1 MNDQNVLEKIKEI
14 IAEVSTNVEAE
25 KITESSSLMDDL
37 GLDSLDLLELIFK
50 FEEHF
55 NIRIERG
62 QITKAAQG
70 DLTDQEFIV
79 NGMVTEMGIKRI
91 KEVMTEIPAEKFPE
105 KLSVNQIANLFTP
118 ATFARIISEQ
128 IEKQK

>member
-1 MNDQNVLEKIKEI
+1 MNDQIVLEKIKEI
-14 IAEVSTNVEAE
+14 IAEVSTNVEAD

-50 FEEHF
+50 LEEHF

-79 NGMVTEMGIKRI
+79 NGMVTDVGIKRI
-91 KEVMTEIPAEKFPE
+91 KEVMTEIPAERFPE

-118 ATFARIISEQ
+118 HL
-128 IEKQK
+128 QKY